1 MNTVCRSSATVLVGS
16 VEVSAEVD
24 AVDVDVDVDAAV
36 VGVVLAAEDRLA
48 WRSTNSFCRAALKLD
63 PLLLVEFTAPVVL
76 AVLDDD
82 GSVALRSVLLLVVA
96 VLLLLPDTLL

>member
-1 MNTVCRSSATVLVGS
+1 MRSLNTVCRSSATVLVGS
-16 VEVSAEVD
+16 VELSAEVESVDVD
-24 AVDVDVDVDAAV
+24 ADVDVDVGVAV

-76 AVLDDD
+76 AVVDDD
-82 GSVALRSVLLLVVA
+82 ASVA
-96 VLLLLPDTLL
+96 